1 MKKTI
6 SIMVGEGSLDHNR
19 RKFIAENVDAT
30 RTPNNVVY
38 CDENIRNVYHELFD
52 EALRKYNAKQKRSDR
67 YIKDY
72 YEKIR
77 TGHQEKPFTEMIVQV
92 GNSKDSNATEM
103 DGEIVKAVLD
113 EYFRDFR
120 KRNPNL
126 RVIGAYLHMDEATPH
141 LNIDFIPFTTGSKR
155 GLETRVSMK
164 KALEAQGFT
173 GGTREET
180 EAAQWAHSEKN
191 VLAAVMERHGIE
203 WEMLGTSENHLTVL
217 NYKKKMRMQ
226 ELEVLEEKVAQKTDE
241 LKSASLRIKNYEKG
255 EVDIQNLE
263 ERLNNAPEY
272 QLPEPSA
279 MMSARSYKTKFAD
292 PLIKRLKALVKRVLA
307 KCFEGW
313 DNYYRLNIT
322 NGNLYRANERL
333 QRTNELLNAENKN
346 LKAQNKDYRLL
357 RRVFGNKHIDNLL
370 EQARTAKGKKRDER
384 SR

>member
-141 LNIDFIPFTTGSKR
+141 LHIDFIPFTTGSKR

-164 KALEAQGFT
+164 KAFEAQGFT

-217 NYKKKMRMQ
+217 NYKKKIRMQ

-241 LKSASLRIKNYEKG
+241 PKSASLRIKNYEKG

-346 LKAQNKDYRLL
+346 LKVQNKDYRLL

>member
-1 MKKTI
+1 
-6 SIMVGEGSLDHNR
+6 MVGEGSLDHNR

-67 YIKDY
+67 CIKDY

-77 TGHQEKPFTEMIVQV
+77 TGHQEKPFTELIVQV

-141 LNIDFIPFTTGSKR
+141 LHIDFIPFTTGSKR

-279 MMSARSYKTKFAD
+279 MMSARSYKTKFVD

-357 RRVFGNKHIDNLL
+357 RRVFGNKQIDNLL

>member
-67 YIKDY
+67 CIKDY

-77 TGHQEKPFTEMIVQV
+77 TGHQEKPFTELIVQV

-141 LNIDFIPFTTGSKR
+141 LHIDFIPFTTGSKR

-279 MMSARSYKTKFAD
+279 MMSARSYKTKFVD

-333 QRTNELLNAENKN
+333 QRTNEMLNAENKN

-357 RRVFGNKHIDNLL
+357 RRVFGNKQIDNLL

>member
-1 MKKTI
+1 
-6 SIMVGEGSLDHNR
+6 MVGEGSLDHNR

-77 TGHQEKPFTEMIVQV
+77 TGHQEKPFTELIVQV

-141 LNIDFIPFTTGSKR
+141 LHIDFIPFTTGSKR